1 MNASRP
7 LVLIVDD
14 NATNIDL
21 LVNTLQAEYRLGIAK
36 SGPKALEYIRKQK
49 PELVLLDIMMPGMDG
64 FDVCAQLKADSE
76 TAAIPIIF
84 ITAVTETLNKTKG
97 FELGAV
103 DYITKPFHAAEVKAR
118 IRTHL
123 SLEEMR
129 NELKSQN
136 VLLEEQVAQKTAEIR
151 QILNASIRTMALM
164 LEIRDPYTAGHQQR
178 VAQLACAIA
187 EKLGLPPTT
196 IDGIRIAGILHD
208 VGKIRIPLAILSR
221 SGKLLD
227 AEYEMLKIH
236 PQVSYDILK
245 DIPFPWPVAQMVL
258 QHHERLDGSGYP
270 QGLKGDEILKEAR
283 ILAVADVTEA
293 NSSFRPYRPAPGMK
307 AALEKLAEQ
316 KGKRYDSDAV
326 EACLELFTTESFTF
340 DPNGTLARAAF
351 LGGSITESLI
361 CHRGMDLRSDE
372 RNFFL

>member
-1 MNASRP
+1 MNASHP
-7 LVLIVDD
+7 LVLVVDD

-21 LVNTLQAEYRLGIAK
+21 LVNTLKADYRLGIAK
-36 SGPKALEYIRKQK
+36 NGQKALEYIGKQK
-49 PELVLLDIMMPGMDG
+49 PDLVLLDIMMPEMDG
-64 FDVCAQLKADSE
+64 FEVCNRLKADPE

-84 ITAVTETLNKTKG
+84 ITAMAETNHKTKG

-103 DYITKPFHAAEVKAR
+103 DYITKPFQAAEVKAR

-129 NELKSQN
+129 HQLRSQN
-136 VLLEEQVAQKTAEIR
+136 VFLEDQVANKTAEIR
-151 QILNASIRTMALM
+151 HILSASIRSMVYM
-164 LEIRDPYTAGHQQR
+164 VEIRDPYTAGHQQR

-187 EKLGLPPTT
+187 EKMGLARKTVDS
-196 IDGIRIAGILHD
+196 IHVAGILHD
-208 VGKIRIPLAILSR
+208 VGKIRIPVSILSR

-227 AEYEMLKIH
+227 AEHEMLKIH

-270 QGLKGDEILKEAR
+270 QGLKGDEILQEAK

-293 NSSFRPYRPAPGMK
+293 NSSFRPYRPARGIET
-307 AALEKLAEQ
+307 ALERLAQQ
-316 KGKRYDSDAV
+316 KGTRYDIDAV
-326 EACLELFTTESFTF
+326 EACLELFASGSYTF
-340 DPNGTLARAAF
+340 DTDGGTPRRLF
-351 LGGSITESLI
+351 
-361 CHRGMDLRSDE
+361 
-372 RNFFL
+372 

>member
-7 LVLIVDD
+7 LILIVDD

-21 LVNTLQAEYRLGIAK
+21 LVSTLKAEYRLGIAK
-36 SGPKALEYIRKQK
+36 NGPKALEYVGKQK
-49 PELVLLDIMMPGMDG
+49 PDLVLLDIMMPEMDG
-64 FDVCAQLKADSE
+64 FEVCKQLKADPE
-76 TAAIPIIF
+76 AAAIPIIF
-84 ITAVTETLNKTKG
+84 ITAVAETVNKTKG

-129 NELKSQN
+129 RQLRSQN
-136 VLLEEQVAQKTAEIR
+136 AILEDQVAQKTAEIR

-164 LEIRDPYTAGHQQR
+164 VEIRDPYTAGHQQR

-187 EKLGLPPTT
+187 EKMGLAPTT
-196 IDGIRIAGILHD
+196 IDSIRIAGILHD
-208 VGKIRIPLAILSR
+208 VGKIRIPVAILSR
-221 SGKLLD
+221 SGKLLE

-258 QHHERLDGSGYP
+258 QHHERMDGSGYP
-270 QGLKGDEILKEAR
+270 QGLKGDEILHEAR
-283 ILAVADVTEA
+283 ILAVADVMEA
-293 NSSFRPYRPAPGMK
+293 NSSFRPYRPARGIEI
-307 AALEKLAEQ
+307 ALEKIAEQ
-316 KGKRYDSDAV
+316 KGKRYDAQVV
-326 EACLELFTTESFTF
+326 EACIDLFADASFAF
-340 DPNGTLARAAF
+340 DTIET
-351 LGGSITESLI
+351 SSQQ
-361 CHRGMDLRSDE
+361 
-372 RNFFL
+372 FF

>member
-1 MNASRP
+1 MTGRTMNASRP

-21 LVNTLQAEYRLGIAK
+21 LVNTLQAEYRLGVAK
-36 SGPKALEYIRKQK
+36 NGAKALEYVKKQK
-49 PELVLLDIMMPGMDG
+49 PDLVLLDIMMPGMDG
-64 FDVCAQLKADSE
+64 FEVCAHLKADPESV
-76 TAAIPIIF
+76 TIPIIF
-84 ITAVTETLNKTKG
+84 ITAVTETINKTRG

-103 DYITKPFHAAEVKAR
+103 DYITKPFHAAEVKSR

-129 NELKSQN
+129 QKLKFQN
-136 VLLEEQVAQKTAEIR
+136 IYLEEQVARKTAEIR
-151 QILNASIRTMALM
+151 QILNASIRSMAYM

-178 VAQLACAIA
+178 VAELACAIA
-187 EKLGLPPTT
+187 EKLGLSPAT

-208 VGKIRIPLAILSR
+208 VGKIRIPLSILSR
-221 SGKLLD
+221 SGQLLD

-245 DIPFPWPVAQMVL
+245 DIPFPWPVAQIVL

-270 QGLKGDEILKEAR
+270 QGLKGDDIVKEAR

-293 NSSFRPYRPAPGMK
+293 NSSFRPYRPARGIS
-307 AALEKLAEQ
+307 AALQKLSEQ
-316 KGKRYDSDAV
+316 KGRRYDADAV
-326 EACLELFTTESFTF
+326 EACLKLFDTDGFAF
-340 DPNGTLARAAF
+340 DTSGVSARQ
-351 LGGSITESLI
+351 
-361 CHRGMDLRSDE
+361 
-372 RNFFL
+372 FF